1 MEHIA
6 ALILALAVS
15 IDGLTVGL
23 TYGLKKI
30 KITLLPLVIISI
42 ASGISMLIAISFGQF
57 LKQLIAPVWAERIG
71 GIILIF
77 VGLYLFYQSLKFA
90 LANNLDKE
98 EFKREEIKKELF
110 TIKISSLGLIIN
122 ILQEP
127 VKADFD
133 HSGVISKKEALILGF
148 ALAMD
153 AFGGGIGAG
162 LAGYNPIFTAIAV
175 VLFKFLL
182 VNIGIHSGHLIN
194 NTKLGKRLKLFP
206 GLILVVLGIIQ
217 LF

>member
-1 MEHIA
+1 MDYLA

-30 KITLLPLVIISI
+30 KITLLPLLIISI
-42 ASGISMLIAISFGQF
+42 ASGITMLIAISFGQF
-57 LKQLIAPVWAERIG
+57 LKQLIAPIWAERIG
-71 GIILIF
+71 GIILIV
-77 VGLYLFYQSLKFA
+77 VGVYLFYQSIKFA

-98 EFKREEIKKELF
+98 LKREEIKKELF

-133 HSGVISKKEALILGF
+133 DSGVISKKEALILGF

-162 LAGYNPIFTAIAV
+162 LAGYNPIFTAVAV
-175 VLFKFLL
+175 CLFKFLL
-182 VNIGIHSGHLIN
+182 VNLGIHSGQLIN
-194 NTKLGKRLKLFP
+194 NTKLGKKLRLFP
-206 GLILVVLGIIQ
+206 GLILVALGIIQ